1 MDTHFEVHR
10 KQLVADLAVRG
21 LDVTPDAWRPLER
34 ISWEKLVAIHDHE
47 EAFLRDVLVES
58 ISTANQTRAL
68 TGRGTTKVNAQDV
81 TTAML
86 MLGSAVRSAPESSIA
101 YGNKAII
108 RNVCPYC

>member
-1 MDTHFEVHR
+1 MDTSFEGHR
-10 KQLVADLAVRG
+10 KKLVADLAVRG
-21 LDVTPDAWRPLER
+21 LGVTPDAWRPLER
-34 ISWEKLVAIHDHE
+34 ISWEKLVTIHDHE

-58 ISTANQTRAL
+58 IATANRAR
-68 TGRGTTKVNAQDV
+68 TQSGRGTANVNAHDV

-101 YGNKAII
+101 SGNKAII